1 MSSDSPSS
9 AGRSTSEVTQ
19 DTGHRYSSEA
29 KPGGSGA
36 TSLELRPGA
45 RPVPEYEL
53 VQKLG
58 EGGFGGTVEVRRV
71 Q

>member
-1 MSSDSPSS
+1 
-9 AGRSTSEVTQ
+9 VTQ